1 MTDHGDLLQRIE
13 HLSARAAASSP
24 DFELLSE
31 IEDVLAEGYMHA
43 LTEEARSRRIGSRLD
58 RLVEKLNE
66 PSAAVEARRL
76 ALQRRT
82 LDHRIEILRARL
94 TMIREQFISLG
105 GGQSAAG

>member
-1 MTDHGDLLQRIE
+1 MADHGDLLRRIDR
-13 HLSARAAASSP
+13 LSARAAGPSP
-24 DFELLSE
+24 DVELLSE

-43 LTEEARSRRIGSRLD
+43 LTEEARSRRIGTRLD
-58 RLVEKLNE
+58 RLIETLDE

-82 LDHRIEILRARL
+82 LDHRIDTLRARL
-94 TMIREQFISLG
+94 TTIREQFISLG